1 MTLLKKSERSN
12 MLLLQRVKS
21 QKREQKVRQKI
32 FFWVADLYN
41 VWLRQICIWKC
52 LCIYACIYEWKC
64 DGITICI
71 WCGHDLWL

>member
-41 VWLRQICIWKC
+41 V
-52 LCIYACIYEWKC
+52 
-64 DGITICI
+64 
-71 WCGHDLWL
+71 